1 MDPTPCLNAEWFT
14 VVPLRATCLSNGA
27 IWQQVSRLGVREKV
41 GEVEAQEKV
50 GCGVWA
56 VGVPPTALLVHW
68 RQAQLCLFL

>member
-1 MDPTPCLNAEWFT
+1 MDPTPCLNAERFT

-27 IWQQVSRLGVREKV
+27 IWQQVSRMREKV

-56 VGVPPTALLVHW
+56 VGVPPTALLAHW
-68 RQAQLCLFL
+68 RQVQSCLFL